1 MALNDD
7 PSRPTA
13 ATPELRLHR
22 GWLLALLLTLPLAA
36 SLAGFAAVQRGAP
49 MWPEALVELPV
60 RGQILATDGT
70 VLADGPAEARQYP
83 HGSLAASLLGF
94 TGAVQP
100 DGRFGLEGLEYTLD
114 ARLQTG
120 ESVVLTL
127 DPTLQAAA
135 EAHLADAVIATEA
148 ENGAAVIIE
157 VGSGRVL
164 AAASYPT
171 FDANAWRSAAR
182 DDMQNRAF
190 LQHYEPGSIMKPF
203 VIAGLLESGRI
214 GPDEIVDAPMHL
226 RVGTKTFRDVAQ
238 HDPRLSVA
246 DVLRY
251 SSNSGTILLAQ
262 RFESAELHA
271 WLAAFGFGQEMP
283 LRSTFTRSGL
293 LNHWQGW
300 VPQDHASISIGQAV
314 ATTALQMAAAYAIIA
329 NDGMYVAPRLV
340 EDEVVPAPH
349 RVLSP
354 EVAMTVRHMMHYTVE
369 ASSLRASRVPGVSM
383 AGKTGT
389 ADVFDVGA
397 RAYLPGDYTVSFAGM
412 LPAERPEV
420 VMVVYVQKPRTST
433 SSTLVA
439 APLFRAIGSE
449 VVAHWGIAP
458 GERIDARAE

>member
-1 MALNDD
+1 MALNDEGS
-7 PSRPTA
+7 PRGG
-13 ATPELRLHR
+13 ELRLHR
-22 GWLLALLLTLPLAA
+22 GWLLAILLTLPLAA

-49 MWPEALVELPV
+49 MWPEALTELPV
-60 RGQILATDGT
+60 RGAI
-70 VLADGPAEARQYP
+70 LADGPAEARQYP
-83 HGSLAASLLGF
+83 HGSLAAPLLGF

-100 DGRFGLEGLEYTLD
+100 DGRHGLEGLEYTLD
-114 ARLQTG
+114 DRLRTG
-120 ESVVLTL
+120 EPVVLTI

-135 EAHLADAVIATEA
+135 EAHLAESVVATEA
-148 ENGAAVIIE
+148 DNGAAVILE
-157 VGSGRVL
+157 VGTGRVL

-171 FDANAWRSAAR
+171 FDANAWRRADR
-182 DDMQNRAF
+182 DAMQNRAF

-203 VIAGLLESGRI
+203 VVAALLESGRVV
-214 GPDEIVDAPMHL
+214 PDEVVDAPMHL
-226 RVGTKTFRDVAQ
+226 RVGNKTFRDVAQ
-238 HDPRLSVA
+238 HDPLLSVA

-251 SSNSGTILLAQ
+251 SSNSGTIGIAQ

-271 WLAAFGFGQEMP
+271 WLAAFGFGQPMP

-314 ATTALQMAAAYAIIA
+314 ATTALQMAAAYSIIA
-329 NDGMYVAPRLV
+329 NDGVYVAPRLV
-340 EDEVVPAPH
+340 EDEVVPESH
-349 RVLSP
+349 RVLTP

-389 ADVFDVGA
+389 ADVFDVAAG
-397 RAYLPGDYTVSFAGM
+397 AYLPGDYTVSFAGM

-439 APLFRAIGSE
+439 APLFRAIAAE
-449 VVAHWGIAP
+449 VVAHWAVAP
-458 GERIDARAE
+458 DAPAWASAAVR

>member
-1 MALNDD
+1 MALND
-7 PSRPTA
+7 PPRETA
-13 ATPELRLHR
+13 FTPELRLHR

-49 MWPEALVELPV
+49 TWPEALVELPV
-60 RGQILATDGT
+60 RGQIVANDGT
-70 VLADGPAEARQYP
+70 VLADGPAEVRQYP
-83 HGSLAASLLGF
+83 HGSLAAPLLGF
-94 TGAVQP
+94 TGALQP
-100 DGRFGLEGLEYTLD
+100 DGRYGLEGLEFTLD
-114 ARLQTG
+114 ARLQAG

-135 EAHLADAVIATEA
+135 EAHLADSVLTNEA
-148 ENGAAVIIE
+148 ESGAAVIIE

-171 FDANAWRSAAR
+171 YDANAWRSADR
-182 DDMQNRAF
+182 DAMQNRAF
-190 LQHYEPGSIMKPF
+190 LEHYEPGSIMKPF
-203 VIAGLLESGRI
+203 VLAGLLESGRI
-214 GPDEIVDAPMHL
+214 APNEMVDAPMSL
-226 RVGTKTFRDVAQ
+226 RVGNKTFRDVAQ
-238 HDPRLSVA
+238 HDPILSVA

-251 SSNSGTILLAQ
+251 SSNSGTIALAQ

-271 WLAAFGFGQEMP
+271 WLAAFGFGQQMP

-293 LNHWQGW
+293 LNPWERW

-329 NDGMYVAPRLV
+329 NDGVYVPPRLV
-340 EDEVVPAPH
+340 EDEIVPASH

-354 EVAMTVRHMMHYTVE
+354 EVAMTVRHMMHHTVE
-369 ASSLRASRVPGVSM
+369 ASSLRSSRVPGVSM

-389 ADVFDVGA
+389 ADVFDAESGGYVD
-397 RAYLPGDYTVSFAGM
+397 GDYTVSFAGM

-433 SSTLVA
+433 SSTVVA

-458 GERIDARAE
+458 TERIDASAE